1 MSVYLDRCF
10 KLFGAISHKPFNN
23 LHSGLSRKFRTFHQV
38 TPHGTYEQIACFG
51 LKGPA
56 QF

>member
-1 MSVYLDRCF
+1 MSVYLGAF

-23 LHSGLSRKFRTFHQV
+23 LHSGLSRKIRTFHQV

-51 LKGPA
+51 PKGPV
-56 QF
+56 QL